1 MEINW
6 IFHTYP
12 CNSVRDIV
20 ESEKTGFPTTICG
33 STVGAASDG
42 KVVKTKLLNNLIVLG
57 PEYF

>member
-20 ESEKTGFPTTICG
+20 ESEKTGFATTICG
-33 STVGAASDG
+33 STVGVAFKWKG
-42 KVVKTKLLNNLIVLG
+42 
-57 PEYF
+57 F